1 METKESSAFFH
12 KENAMF
18 DMQKIGE
25 RIAKL
30 RRERDLTQADLAERL
45 GISYQAVSSWE
56 RGATMPDISKLVE
69 LSRALGTTVDALLTG
84 EEKEVPVMAVETAP
98 EEAQEDKEEQTE
110 TEENSAEAETEET
123 VQEENM
129 DSFSGSLQDL
139 MARMKVQLGDQMQA
153 MRDKLHNMQVQFSG
167 AELGCS
173 AENGKPVITI
183 EKKKNHGGV
192 TLYVSSEDEKQK
204 SRGKIRTETISAMAS
219 NMDQELLED
228 VLTDAIND
236 EDEELVEEIAC
247 YLEPETIERAMERAD
262 EALTNEMMGS
272 LAMYMGPAAL
282 EECALQALDAEDEE
296 MMEEIVL
303 HLDEEV
309 LERALKRC
317 EEKISAEMVETLAC
331 YASEAALDLMIEKC
345 DLDDEDTIEALSPYL
360 NQRQMRVLLKKLRNG

>member
-30 RRERDLTQADLAERL
+30 RRERDLTQADLAEWL

-84 EEKEVPVMAVETAP
+84 EEKETPVMAAETAP
-98 EEAQEDKEEQTE
+98 EKAQEDTEEQPE
-110 TEENSAEAETEET
+110 TEEKSAEAETEEN
-123 VQEENM
+123 VQEENR
-129 DSFSGSLQDL
+129 DSFSGNLQDL
-139 MARMKVQLGDQMQA
+139 MARVKEQLGDQMQ
-153 MRDKLHNMQVQFSG
+153 MVRDKL
-167 AELGCS
+167 
-173 AENGKPVITI
+173 ITL
-183 EKKKNHGGV
+183 EKKKTDGGV
-192 TLYVSSEDEKQK
+192 TFVVSSEDKKQK
-204 SRGKIRTETISAMAS
+204 NRGRIRTETIGAMAS

-228 VLTDAIND
+228 VLVDAIND

-247 YLEPETIERAMERAD
+247 YLEPETIEHAMERAD
-262 EALTNEMMGS
+262 EALMSEMMGS
-272 LAMYMGPAAL
+272 LAMYMGHDAL

-296 MMEEIVL
+296 MMEEIAL
-303 HLDEEV
+303 HLDEDV

-317 EEKISAEMVETLAC
+317 EEKISAEMVEVLAC
-331 YASEAALDLMIEKC
+331 YASETALDLIIEKC